1 VVGIGGF
8 CSSSVAVEV
17 AACIASDILAYAVLG
32 PHVLYLN
39 LIALPSLSS
48 VSTPIAV
55 VNVIIVLE
63 ETLNSH

>member
-8 CSSSVAVEV
+8 CSSVAVEV